1 MKALGEFLFGMILAI
16 IGGMIFLSN
25 VTVYGM
31 YSGFFSFSNSGM
43 FHTGTSTIAMIVVL
57 LCVFF
62 FLMIANPN
70 FLTKTLTFVTFLL
83 FVVAMLLSLNFG
95 FKRMSAFSLFA
106 MLALFIAGLALIF
119 RAVMGLEKAEKE
131 AKEEKKRYGLDDEI
145 DEILKK

>member
-1 MKALGEFLFGMILAI
+1 MKALGEFLFGIVLAI
-16 IGGMIFLSN
+16 VGGMIFLSN

-31 YSGFFSFSNSGM
+31 YSGFFSFSSSGM

-95 FKRMSAFSLFA
+95 FKRMSAFTLFA
-106 MLALFIAGLALIF
+106 ILALFISGLALIF
-119 RAVMGLEKAEKE
+119 RAVMGLEKAEKK
-131 AKEEKKRYGLDDEI
+131 AKEDDERYSI
-145 DEILKK
+145 DDELEDLMRK